1 VTRVGSFSERWS
13 AARWGLLALV
23 IAAISAAL
31 VVMAPIAALVIVA
44 CTVALVGAV
53 VTPGLLFAAYL
64 LVSFY
69 KASVQPFSPVDITV
83 LLALLNAL
91 QIVPVVLDR
100 RQRSISTRGLTLF
113 VALAALV
120 LAGALYA
127 PDQNLALNH
136 VATYWALVFL
146 PIVPA
151 AMRVGSNPRYLRE
164 FLWAFFGMGI
174 VTVTL
179 GLTQLSSDQRLVVL
193 GQNTIQTARAALL
206 APLIGVTFVLQERG
220 LIGRAIAVVLIP
232 PAVVIALASGSR
244 GPLLALVVLALF
256 TAARRLSRPRTVNW
270 RVAGIGLAVTLA
282 SIVVVSSAASS
293 LPSEATRRFGSLADF
308 VQSMVSEDPTVAT
321 GGSVAG
327 ETSAGARVAFFGVAI
342 SLFEERPLL
351 GMGTAGFGASSRRF
365 LGYTELYPHNA
376 VLQFA
381 AEYGLVGLA
390 IFAGLTYLAVTR
402 RLGSEKSHGAARVLF
417 LFFFLNAMVSGDI
430 FSDRETWGLLMLLLL
445 IDLPHVVQ
453 WPAGGP
459 SARSASR
466 GHGHDRPD
474 LASTRSGASVAVD
487 PHAALTCPP
496 PPAVCTC

>member
-23 IAAISAAL
+23 IAATSAAL

-127 PDQNLALNH
+127 PDENLALNH
-136 VATYWALVFL
+136 VVTYWALVFL

-164 FLWAFFGMGI
+164 FLWTFFGMGI

-206 APLIGVTFVLQERG
+206 APLIGFTFVLQERG
-220 LIGRAIAVVLIP
+220 LIARAIVVLLIP
-232 PAVVIALASGSR
+232 TGVVIAVASGSR
-244 GPLLALVVLALF
+244 GPLLVLVVLAFLA
-256 TAARRLSRPRTVNW
+256 AARRLSRPRTVNW
-270 RVAGIGLAVTLA
+270 RIAGIGLAVTVA
-282 SIVVVSSAASS
+282 SIVVVFIAASS
-293 LPSEATRRFGSLADF
+293 LPSESTRQFASFARFVESI
-308 VQSMVSEDPTVAT
+308 VSEDKTVAT
-321 GGSVAG
+321 EGTSAG
-327 ETSAGARVAFFGVAI
+327 DTSAGARVTFFGVAI

-351 GMGTAGFGASSRRF
+351 GTGTAGFEASSHRY
-365 LGYTELYPHNA
+365 LGYVAPYPHNA

-390 IFAGLTYLAVTR
+390 IFAGLTFPAVTR
-402 RLGSEKSHGAARVLF
+402 RLGSEKAHGATRILF
-417 LFFFLNAMVSGDI
+417 LFFLLNAMVSGDI
-430 FSDRETWGLLMLLLL
+430 FSDRETWGLLMLVLL
-445 IDLPHVVQ
+445 IDVPRVVQ
-453 WPAGGP
+453 AQTGSVGPGGIPRLSTVSSRAQFQLQQGHARDDFARAGRQGTSP
-459 SARSASR
+459 REPV
-466 GHGHDRPD
+466 G
-474 LASTRSGASVAVD
+474 
-487 PHAALTCPP
+487 
-496 PPAVCTC
+496 